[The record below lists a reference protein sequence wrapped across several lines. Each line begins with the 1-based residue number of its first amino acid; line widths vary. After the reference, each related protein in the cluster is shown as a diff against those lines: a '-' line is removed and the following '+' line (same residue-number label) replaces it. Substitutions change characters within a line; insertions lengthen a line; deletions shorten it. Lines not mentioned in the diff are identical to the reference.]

1 MSFNEKK
8 KVWSLRYTPGNSA
21 ADDTVAAIAR
31 EHGVSEMSAKLIYN
45 RGYAN
50 IDSVKSFLEPM
61 PDKLH
66 DPYLMKDMDLAVKRI
81 FEALDERER
90 ITVYGDYDVDGVT
103 AVTLIYL
110 YLKSLGADVDYYIP
124 SRSKEGYGLSEMSID
139 TLNEKGTQL
148 IVTVDTG
155 ITANNEAE
163 YAKNLGVDMVVTDHH
178 ECHATLPEACA
189 VVNPHRPDCP
199 YPFKELA
206 GVGVVFKLAS
216 ACEIFRAEREYGNDV
231 DRGACIEKIFNEY
244 ADLAAIG
251 TVADVMPLVDEN
263 RVIVKKGL
271 EALPETERE
280 GLAALIE
287 AATNPQSGSAKPA
300 VGEHSNSKKKKIN
313 AGFIGFA
320 LAPRINAAGRIS
332 SAEKAVELLLST
344 DSAVAKEKA
353 QELCEINVR
362 RQKEENAIAES
373 AYKTIEETHDFEND
387 RVIVLNDD
395 TWQQGIIGIV
405 SSRITEKYGLPSILI
420 SFDGATKG
428 TAMLDDVGKGSGRSI
443 KGMNLVDALDYCK
456 DLLVRF
462 GGHELAAGLSVMRCN
477 IDEFRKRI
485 NDYAREHLTDDL
497 SCIRYEADCE
507 LKPDEISL
515 GLANEVSLLEPFG
528 VANPTPLFLIKD
540 LTVNKVISM
549 GAGKHSKLLLSSGD
563 HNFQAVY
570 FGMPASSFEFYPGE
584 KIDILCQININEF
597 RGISSVQL
605 LVQDVR
611 LSEICEG
618 EYDSE
623 EIRYREILGGAEF
636 TGEENVLPTRADIAE
651 IYKFFRREN
660 MSGHTSFT
668 YRMLR
673 SQLFEYSNMAVG
685 YAKLRFA
692 ISILGDIQVCGI
704 AEESDKTVS
713 VEVFKNAAKTNIELS
728 ETYKKLREQC
738 IC

>member
-21 ADDTVAAIAR
+21 ADDAVAAIAY
-31 EHGVSEMSAKLIYN
+31 EHGLSEMSAKLIYN
-45 RGYAN
+45 RGYASV
-50 IDSVKSFLEPM
+50 DSVKSFLEPL
-61 PDKLH
+61 PERLH
-66 DPYLMKDMDLAVKRI
+66 DPYLMKDMDIAVKRV
-81 FEALDERER
+81 FEALDGGER

-124 SRSKEGYGLSEMSID
+124 SRSKEGYGLSQMSID
-139 TLNEKGTQL
+139 ALKEKGTQL

-163 YAKNLGVDMVVTDHH
+163 YAKKLGIDMVVTDHH

-189 VVNPHRPDCP
+189 VVNPHRADCP

-216 ACEIFRAEREYGNDV
+216 ACEIYRAERELGENA
-231 DRGACIEKIFNEY
+231 DRRACIERIFNEY

-263 RVIVKKGL
+263 RVIVKRGL
-271 EALPETERE
+271 ETLPDTERE
-280 GLAALIE
+280 GLAALID
-287 AATNPQSGSAKPA
+287 AAINPQSGSARPA
-300 VGEHSNSKKKKIN
+300 VGDNSSAKKKKIN

-344 DSAVAKEKA
+344 DRSVAKEKA

-362 RQKEENAIAES
+362 RQKEENAIAEA
-373 AYKTIEETHDFEND
+373 AYKIIEETHDFEND
-387 RVIVLNDD
+387 RIIVINDD
-395 TWQQGIIGIV
+395 AWQQGIIGIV

-420 SFDGATKG
+420 SFDGATNG

-443 KGMNLVDALDYCK
+443 KGMNLVEALDYCK

-497 SCIRYEADCE
+497 SYIRYEADCE
-507 LKPDEISL
+507 VEPEYVSL
-515 GLANEVSLLEPFG
+515 AMANEIAMLEPFG
-528 VANPTPLFLIKD
+528 VANPTPVFLIKD

-549 GAGKHSKLLLSSGD
+549 GAGKHSKLLLSSGG

-570 FGMPASSFEFYPGE
+570 FGMPASSLEFYPGE
-584 KIDILCQININEF
+584 KIDVLCQINVNEF
-597 RGISSVQL
+597 RGVSSVQL
-605 LVQDVR
+605 LIQDVR

-623 EIRYREILGGAEF
+623 EIRYREILDGAEF
-636 TGEENVLPTRADIAE
+636 TGDENVLPTRADIAE

-673 SQLFEYSNMAVG
+673 SQLFEYSNMAVN

-692 ISILGDIQVCGI
+692 ISILGDIRVCGV

-713 VEVFKNAAKTNIELS
+713 VEVFKNATKTNIELS
-728 ETYKKLREQC
+728 ETYKKLCEQC